1 MALGVT
7 FPKNED
13 VVAFERKNEMLV
25 LLVSKSGTYKKELGN
40 YAGYW
45 LRKMYWKDLHCRG
58 MQISRNALTH
68 VLQNFHIL
76 RDGEV
81 DGKMSKWQNN
91 CLTHT
96 LNPVSG
102 SVYWLATSILMIE
115 NIYVY
120 QSSLKH
126 PNSSIY
132 LYWDNQA
139 NIFVCHWMDHRR
151 PVQKSQHVKR
161 IL

>member
-68 VLQNFHIL
+68 VASNLRKHLKCHIGKNLDICRGRQFEDILENSPWIRIWHIQISWRIVSLSL
-76 RDGEV
+76 RFLDKRYTFFIPRFIAAYIGWRRQASECEV
-81 DGKMSKWQNN
+81 
-91 CLTHT
+91 
-96 LNPVSG
+96 P
-102 SVYWLATSILMIE
+102 
-115 NIYVY
+115 
-120 QSSLKH
+120 
-126 PNSSIY
+126 
-132 LYWDNQA
+132 
-139 NIFVCHWMDHRR
+139 
-151 PVQKSQHVKR
+151 
-161 IL
+161 

>member
-68 VLQNFHIL
+68 VIPNDEHFIL
-76 RDGEV
+76 VEIRV
-81 DGKMSKWQNN
+81 TFWTNLKHSNILN
-91 CLTHT
+91 CLTT
-96 LNPVSG
+96 
-102 SVYWLATSILMIE
+102 
-115 NIYVY
+115 
-120 QSSLKH
+120 
-126 PNSSIY
+126 
-132 LYWDNQA
+132 D
-139 NIFVCHWMDHRR
+139 
-151 PVQKSQHVKR
+151 
-161 IL
+161 

>member
-1 MALGVT
+1 MALWVT

-68 VLQNFHIL
+68 VATLDL
-76 RDGEV
+76 RIYWWRCKLRSWERWHYELRQPRSIHPLIPQLWGVGMNPHLNVKVNKFEFASTLLV
-81 DGKMSKWQNN
+81 YIKSFTMVCVCVCRYMRGWS
-91 CLTHT
+91 CL
-96 LNPVSG
+96 L
-102 SVYWLATSILMIE
+102 W
-115 NIYVY
+115 
-120 QSSLKH
+120 
-126 PNSSIY
+126 
-132 LYWDNQA
+132 
-139 NIFVCHWMDHRR
+139 
-151 PVQKSQHVKR
+151 
-161 IL
+161 